1 MLVELQV
8 SIQDKPGRV
17 AEQRVATLPN
27 TTPIT
32 NWLERF
38 LTRRTTSVKT
48 QAYTFLAN
56 TKSIYQDNI
65 NAYHRVFPR
74 PSDTDRLI
82 GPCAQELN
90 HVFLAGPFELLDYS
104 ALGSS
109 GCMSVMSATVN
120 QHYALLD
127 MAFWTCH
134 NSFNWELSRHTLVSA
149 RLLLVVYQLLKQL
162 ESQRKHAFL
171 HRGVRPTH
179 ALKQLQPRVETPH
192 ELMEVLMEILFVA
205 AYTSHPTPWPCR
217 VTHRLS
223 RPRDEPSVQ
232 MAILAP
238 TMISVSRHLNE
249 CAVGLDPPAY
259 AHPGTCQPDAR
270 TNSSRA
276 G

>member
-8 SIQDKPGRV
+8 STQDRPRRV
-17 AEQRVATLPN
+17 AEQRVAMLPN

-38 LTRRTTSVKT
+38 LTCRTASVKT

-56 TKSIYQDNI
+56 TKSIYQDTI

-74 PSDTDRLI
+74 PSEAHRLI
-82 GPCAQELN
+82 GPFAQELN
-90 HVFLAGPFELLDYS
+90 HVALAGTLELLELLSPREQWLHERHVSDCQPTLCAS
-104 ALGSS
+104 GHGILNMPQIIQLG
-109 GCMSVMSATVN
+109 TVSP
-120 QHYALLD
+120 H
-127 MAFWTCH
+127 CG
-134 NSFNWELSRHTLVSA
+134 
-149 RLLLVVYQLLKQL
+149 LLLVIYQLLEQL
-162 ESQRKHAFL
+162 GGQRKHAFL

-192 ELMEVLMEILFVA
+192 ELVDVLMEILFVA
-205 AYTSHPTPWPCR
+205 SYTSHPTSWPCS

-238 TMISVSRHLNE
+238 TMISVPQHLNE

-259 AHPGTCQPDAR
+259 AHPGTCRPDAC
-270 TNSSRA
+270 TNCSRA